1 MHRVLHSSITN
12 AGLGL
17 NPVTSVQGNLT
28 QLVMAAE
35 GATPSR
41 MNREGAARTYSLYQC
56 ASHLQMC
63 QLKMTGPTCQKFGV
77 GKRNPHVDNDRVC

>member
-1 MHRVLHSSITN
+1 MLKPGR
-12 AGLGL
+12 
-17 NPVTSVQGNLT
+17 VQGNLT

-56 ASHLQMC
+56 VPYHL
-63 QLKMTGPTCQKFGV
+63 
-77 GKRNPHVDNDRVC
+77 R

>member
-1 MHRVLHSSITN
+1 M
-12 AGLGL
+12 L
-17 NPVTSVQGNLT
+17 NLVRMQGNLT

-56 ASHLQMC
+56 VSRPAA
-63 QLKMTGPTCQKFGV
+63 MTAETAISKQPLSGIGCGEGIKLNSDACIS
-77 GKRNPHVDNDRVC
+77 R